1 MKLAETPWCP
11 PGLRRSNWAISNF
24 KVDKL
29 LGEGSLSTVISATC
43 RTSNQ
48 RVAIK
53 TYHKD
58 RLIGVFGRQV
68 AREISIHA
76 ALNHPSIVPLYATF
90 EDADGIYLVQE
101 LAAQGDLYGEL
112 AARGGFMH
120 EKEVVQQVLVPL
132 LNALQYLHEK
142 GVMHRD
148 IKPENILIVKLTVSS
163 TPVMPTGANY
173 TLAVDCWCVGVL
185 AYELLIGGPPFEAP
199 SKEATYTR
207 IQKAEPFLPR
217 HLSHAAKAFLGAA
230 LQREPSQRPSPSA
243 MLRDP
248 WITGLQEGH
257 LARAGAATP
266 APAPAQDQSRSQP
279 DDGAVAAAS
288 PTPPSSEA
296 PSTAAPACVPL
307 EGREDGADLIPAAR
321 RPGGATVILA
331 PAGTKVRAGIAAEG
345 PGKPLQALRKKLSGC
360 CKAGR
365 EVRAEPRS
373 SIAMV
378 NTASGTAT
386 KQSFLMAFGK
396 KLNMGISRKTG

>member
-1 MKLAETPWCP
+1 MGWGLPTYLAQLSLAMCLCSQCKAPPLPRLCP
-11 PGLRRSNWAISNF
+11 SR
-24 KVDKL
+24 
-29 LGEGSLSTVISATC
+29 
-43 RTSNQ
+43 
-48 RVAIK
+48 
-53 TYHKD
+53 
-58 RLIGVFGRQV
+58 
-68 AREISIHA
+68 
-76 ALNHPSIVPLYATF
+76 
-90 EDADGIYLVQE
+90 
-101 LAAQGDLYGEL
+101 
-112 AARGGFMH
+112 
-120 EKEVVQQVLVPL
+120 
-132 LNALQYLHEK
+132 
-142 GVMHRD
+142 
-148 IKPENILIVKLTVSS
+148 
-163 TPVMPTGANY
+163 
-173 TLAVDCWCVGVL
+173 
-185 AYELLIGGPPFEAP
+185 
-199 SKEATYTR
+199 EATYTR

-230 LQREPSQRPSPSA
+230 LQRDPSQRPSPSA

-321 RPGGATVILA
+321 RPGGATVTLA
-331 PAGTKVRAGIAAEG
+331 PAGAKMRAGIAAEG

-378 NTASGTAT
+378 NTA
-386 KQSFLMAFGK
+386 
-396 KLNMGISRKTG
+396 R